1 MMMVEAQK
9 YTYRVAWSPE
19 DEEFVCTVAEFPSL
33 SWLDSDSASALSGA
47 IELVADVLRDMCQTG
62 ETPPVPLSE
71 RHFSGRLQL
80 RIPPETHRRLATE
93 AAEEHVSL
101 NRLIAARL

>member
-1 MMMVEAQK
+1 MEAAK
-9 YTYRVAWSPE
+9 YTYRVLWSPE
-19 DEEFVCTVAEFPSL
+19 DEEFVCTIAEFPSL
-33 SWLDSDSASALSGA
+33 SWLDDDSSSALEGA
-47 IELVADVLRDMCQTG
+47 ISLVADVLSDMEKSG
-62 ETPPVPLSE
+62 ETPPTPLSE

-80 RIPPETHRRLATE
+80 RIPPETHRRLAIE